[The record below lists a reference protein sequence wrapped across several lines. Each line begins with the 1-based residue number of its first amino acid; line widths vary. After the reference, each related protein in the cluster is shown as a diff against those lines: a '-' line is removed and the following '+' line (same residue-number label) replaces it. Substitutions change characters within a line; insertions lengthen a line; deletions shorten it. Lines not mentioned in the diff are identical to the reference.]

1 MIHLE
6 EVLQL
11 KDTMVASAT
20 KLMETKITSTAS
32 APETN
37 QNLSS
42 LSVDSV
48 LHHQHPHTLQGGAP
62 PSYKWI

>member
-6 EVLQL
+6 KVLQL

-20 KLMETKITSTAS
+20 KLMETKITSAAS
-32 APETN
+32 APENN

-48 LHHQHPHTLQGGAP
+48 LHHQHP
-62 PSYKWI
+62 